1 MDLKLKG
8 KRALVMGGS
17 SGIGRAIAESLVKEG
32 VTVAICSRDFAKL
45 SVTAKEIGTPHFFM
59 CDLSKAG
66 EAKAVTEKAMA
77 ALGGLDILVTNTG
90 GPKRGIFAEIST
102 EQWHTDFQALWMS
115 VVESL
120 NIALPV
126 MQKQKYGRV
135 LCVTSFAAKEPRAGL
150 TTSNGF
156 RAGLA
161 GLIKS
166 VANEYAAHGIT
177 LNLLLP
183 GFTNTDRLKDLKLTD
198 DKIREMVPAGRLGE
212 PCELADLATFLASPL
227 AGYTTGQSIVID
239 GGVLRG
245 H

>member
-8 KRALVMGGS
+8 KKALVMGGS
-17 SGIGRAIAESLVKEG
+17 SGIGRAIAQSYIQEG
-32 VTVAICSRDFAKL
+32 ATVAICSRDAGKL
-45 SVTAKEIGTPHFFM
+45 ETAAKELGTPHFFT

-66 EAKAVTEKAMA
+66 EAKAVCEKAIA
-77 ALGGLDILVTNTG
+77 TLGGIDILVTNTG
-90 GPKRGIFAEIST
+90 GPKRGNFADIST
-102 EQWHTDFQALWMS
+102 EQWHTDFQSLWMS

-120 NIALPV
+120 NVVLPI
-126 MQKQKYGRV
+126 MQKNKFGRV
-135 LCVTSFAAKEPRAGL
+135 LLVTSFAAKEPRAGL

-166 VANEYAAHGIT
+166 VANEYASFGIT

-183 GFTNTDRLKDLKLTD
+183 GFTNTDRLKDLKMTD
-198 DKIREMVPAGRLGE
+198 EQVRGLVPAGRLGD
-212 PCELADLATFLASPL
+212 PRELADLAVFLGSPL
-227 AGYTTGQSIVID
+227 SSYTTGQSITVD

>member
-1 MDLKLKG
+1 MDLKLNG
-8 KRALVMGGS
+8 KKALVMGGS
-17 SGIGRAIAESLVKEG
+17 SGIGRAIAESLIKEG
-32 VTVAICSRDFAKL
+32 ATVAICSRDPEKL
-45 SVTAKEIGTPHFFM
+45 GVAAKEIGAKHFFT
-59 CDLSKAG
+59 CDLTKAG
-66 EAKAVTEKAMA
+66 EAKTVTEKAIA
-77 ALGGLDILVTNTG
+77 SLGGLDILVTNTG
-90 GPKRGIFAEIST
+90 GPKRGTFAEIST

-120 NIALPV
+120 GVALPV
-126 MQKQKYGRV
+126 MQKNKYGRV

-166 VANEYAAHGIT
+166 VANEYAPHGIT

-183 GFTNTDRLKDLKLTD
+183 GFTNTDRLKDLKLTE
-198 DKIREMVPAGRLGE
+198 DKVREMVPAGRLGE
-212 PCELADLATFLASPL
+212 PTELANLAAFLASPL
-227 AGYTTGQSIVID
+227 AGYTTGQSIVVD

>member
-8 KRALVMGGS
+8 KCALVMGGS
-17 SGIGRAIAESLVKEG
+17 SGIGRAIAESLIKEG
-32 VTVAICSRDFAKL
+32 VNVAICSRDAEKL
-45 SVTAKEIGTPHFFM
+45 SVAANEIGAKHFFT
-59 CDLSKAG
+59 CDLTKAG
-66 EAKAVTEKAMA
+66 EAKSVTERAIA
-77 ALGGLDILVTNTG
+77 ALGRLDILVTNTG
-90 GPKRGIFAEIST
+90 GPKRGTFAEIST
-102 EQWHTDFQALWMS
+102 DQWHLDFQALWMS

-120 NIALPV
+120 NVALPE
-126 MQKQKYGRV
+126 MQKNKYGRI

-161 GLIKS
+161 GLVKS

-183 GFTNTDRLKDLKLTD
+183 GFTNTDRLKDLKLTE

-212 PCELADLATFLASPL
+212 PSELADLATFLSSPL
-227 AGYTTGQSIVID
+227 SGYTTGQSIVVD